1 MWNRTTSTIADGG
14 ARYLDMPTIA
24 MLQREYEELGA
35 LILLVHQ
42 DQRFKMNAWEYVNDV
57 IGENVQEIV
66 FVKEVVAPPVSGE

>member
-42 DQRFKMNAWEYVNDV
+42 DQRFKMNA
-57 IGENVQEIV
+57 
-66 FVKEVVAPPVSGE
+66 